1 MEGAEGGSS
10 HPRDSVTNWRKPTIV
25 DEEMAHNLDASRTS
39 CSAHPSHNFPSYWLH
54 VREGIFFVWPGSMGL
69 MVLENQPSPSTVLS
83 VWVILVVSNAVLYS
97 SVGLVFWYLSHS
109 DHSPSGTSET
119 KGKK

>member
-1 MEGAEGGSS
+1 
-10 HPRDSVTNWRKPTIV
+10 
-25 DEEMAHNLDASRTS
+25 
-39 CSAHPSHNFPSYWLH
+39 
-54 VREGIFFVWPGSMGL
+54 MGL